1 MSRHT
6 QTPAERFTAGMQAF
20 SEDNPQGWLDQCA
33 DDVVLEIPFAP
44 PGFPH
49 RVEGKAAVAD
59 YLRAVP
65 SRIQFESVAIHD
77 VHQSV
82 DPRTAVIEMTASG
95 HLKDSKARYQMS
107 YIVVIKTDGD
117 RISLYRDYW
126 NPLSAIG
133 LFEDAGQ

>member
-1 MSRHT
+1 MSLHIP
-6 QTPAERFTAGMQAF
+6 TPAERFTAGMRAF
-20 SEDNPQGWLDQCA
+20 SDGNPQGWLDQCT

-44 PGFPH
+44 PGYPH
-49 RVEGKAAVAD
+49 RLKGKAVVAD

-77 VHQSV
+77 VHQTV

-95 HLKDSKARYQMS
+95 HLKDSNAPYQMS

-126 NPLSAIG
+126 NPLNAVG
-133 LFEDAGQ
+133 LFEEAAQ

>member
-49 RVEGKAAVAD
+49 RVEGTTCT
-59 YLRAVP
+59 RASTREP
-65 SRIQFESVAIHD
+65 RSSR
-77 VHQSV
+77 
-82 DPRTAVIEMTASG
+82 
-95 HLKDSKARYQMS
+95 
-107 YIVVIKTDGD
+107 
-117 RISLYRDYW
+117 
-126 NPLSAIG
+126 
-133 LFEDAGQ
+133 

>member
-1 MSRHT
+1 MNQNR
-6 QTPAERFTAGMQAF
+6 ALVDRAMALLLAKDMVGF
-20 SEDNPQGWLDQCA
+20 A
-33 DDVVLEIPFAP
+33 DLWAPDGVLEFPFAA
-44 PGFPH
+44 PGYPT
-49 RVEGKAAVAD
+49 RLTGRTEVRD
-59 YLRAVP
+59 YLRDYPSVVDLHAVT
-65 SRIQFESVAIHD
+65 SLD